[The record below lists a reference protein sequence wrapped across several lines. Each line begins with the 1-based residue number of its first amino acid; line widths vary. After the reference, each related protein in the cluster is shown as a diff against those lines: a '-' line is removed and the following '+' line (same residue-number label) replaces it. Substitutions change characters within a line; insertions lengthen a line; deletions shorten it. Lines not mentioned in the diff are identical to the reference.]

1 MKRVPKILKR
11 AEKRNYQSAANLAAP
26 GFTASL
32 QVPSIAGVLVT
43 PQTALTF
50 MAWYSAIR
58 VITEDLASLPLMVFK
73 RKEGGGA
80 TQEPH
85 HPVSTLFN
93 WSPDGETTDI
103 QWRESFTGQVCG
115 WGNAYAEIDWDTE
128 GYPFALHMIHPSII
142 LPKRT
147 AAGKLYYEMQTAIG
161 SRADGRYRNIQP
173 WNVLH
178 FAGLGFNG
186 LVGYAPVALG
196 REGIGLGKALEQF
209 GASLMGNGAHPF
221 GYLKYPGK
229 MKDEARKNL
238 REEWNLVHQG
248 SASANKIA
256 ILQEG
261 MEFVASQISPDQA
274 QFLASRAF
282 QVLEI
287 CRMWRLPPHKLADFS
302 TAPLA
307 NLEAANDDYI
317 ISCLRPWAIR
327 FEKCIDFKL
336 LGRDGY
342 GAGYYTKH
350 DFRPILLKLVK
361 DRADYYR
368 KLWEIGIY
376 TVNEIRELEG
386 LNPIL
391 DADGGDLRFKPVNI
405 QRLTDEPADPSAKP
419 GEPPDKPDKAIETD
433 ETSPRG
439 LVEILGERR
448 NGLHAV

>member
-1 MKRVPKILKR
+1 MKRK
-11 AEKRNYQSAANLAAP
+11 EKRNYSAAANLAAP

-50 MAWYSAIR
+50 MAWYAAIR

-80 TQEPH
+80 TVEPQ

-93 WSPDGETTDI
+93 WSPDGEVTDL
-103 QWRESFTGQVCG
+103 QWREAYTGQVCG
-115 WGNAYAEIDWDTE
+115 WGNAYAEIEWGSE
-128 GYPFALHMIHPSII
+128 GEPLALHMIHPSII

-147 AAGKLYYEMQTAIG
+147 GAGKLYYEMQTALG
-161 SRADGRYRNIQP
+161 SRADGRYRNIAP
-173 WNVLH
+173 YNVLH

-186 LVGYAPVALG
+186 LVGYAPVALS

-209 GASLMGNGAHPF
+209 GASFMGNGAIPNSI
-221 GYLKYPGK
+221 LEYPGV
-229 MKDEARKNL
+229 MKDDARKNL

-248 SASANKIA
+248 SASANKVA
-256 ILQEG
+256 ILQQG
-261 MEFVASQISPDQA
+261 VKWVQTQISPEQA
-274 QFLASRAF
+274 QFLASRQF
-282 QVLEI
+282 QVVEI
-287 CRMWRLPPHKLADFS
+287 ARIWRLPPHKLADFT
-302 TAPLA
+302 TAHLA

-327 FEKCIDFKL
+327 FEKCVDFKL

-342 GAGYYTKH
+342 SAGLYTKH
-350 DFRPILLKLVK
+350 DFRPLLLKLTK

-368 KLWEIGIY
+368 KMWEIGIY

-386 LNPIL
+386 LNPIM
-391 DADGGDLRFKPVNI
+391 DADGGNLRFKPVNI
-405 QRLTDEPADPSAKP
+405 MGLTEKLPDPSAKP
-419 GEPPDKPDKAIETD
+419 DGAKDTD

-448 NGLHAV
+448 NGIHAA